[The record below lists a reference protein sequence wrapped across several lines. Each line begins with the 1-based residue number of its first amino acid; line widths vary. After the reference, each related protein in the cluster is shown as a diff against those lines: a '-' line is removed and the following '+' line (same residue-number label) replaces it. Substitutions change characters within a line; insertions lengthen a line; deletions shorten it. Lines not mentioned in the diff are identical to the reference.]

1 MERALRGRLDAA
13 HHALQGKAGQ
23 VAKLISSAQVA
34 AVAEM
39 VAKEPGLTSL
49 SATVRASLVDLAAQG
64 QWQQADLTKVLELLR
79 PPDNLTKN
87 LTKTRAA
94 LQTFLPALLSYFT
107 EEEWQQHF
115 LPQGGQRPT
124 SEEVASSIV
133 ELLNVLVLFLV

>member
-13 HHALQGKAGQ
+13 QHALQGKEGQ
-23 VAKLISSAQVA
+23 VAELISSAQAA
-34 AVAEM
+34 AVAEL

-79 PPDNLTKN
+79 PPDNLTK
-87 LTKTRAA
+87 KRAA
-94 LQTFLPALLSYFT
+94 LQTCLPALLSYYT
-107 EEEWQQHF
+107 EEEWQQL
-115 LPQGGQRPT
+115 LPQGGQRPC
-124 SEEVASSIV
+124 SDEVASIIV

>member
-13 HHALQGKAGQ
+13 QHALQGKEGQ
-23 VAKLISSAQVA
+23 VAELISSAQAA
-34 AVAEM
+34 AVAEL

-87 LTKTRAA
+87 LTKKRAA

-107 EEEWQQHF
+107 EEEWQHF

>member
-13 HHALQGKAGQ
+13 QHALQGKEGQ
-23 VAKLISSAQVA
+23 VAELISSAQAA
-34 AVAEM
+34 AVAEL

-79 PPDNLTKN
+79 PPDNLTK
-87 LTKTRAA
+87 KRAT
-94 LQTFLPALLSYFT
+94 LQTFLPALLSYYT
-107 EEEWQQHF
+107 EEEWQHF

-124 SEEVASSIV
+124 SDEVASSIV

>member
-1 MERALRGRLDAA
+1 MDAA
-13 HHALQGKAGQ
+13 HHALQGKEGQ
-23 VAKLISSAQVA
+23 VAELISSVQAA
-34 AVAEM
+34 AVAEI
-39 VAKEPGLTSL
+39 VANEPGLTSL

-79 PPDNLTKN
+79 PPDNLK
-87 LTKTRAA
+87 KKRAT

-107 EEEWQQHF
+107 EEEWQQRF

>member
-1 MERALRGRLDAA
+1 MERALRGRLVAA
-13 HHALQGKAGQ
+13 HHALQGKEGQ
-23 VAKLISSAQVA
+23 AAELISSAQVA

-79 PPDNLTKN
+79 PPDNLTK
-87 LTKTRAA
+87 KRAT

-115 LPQGGQRPT
+115 LPQGDQRPA

>member
-13 HHALQGKAGQ
+13 QHALRGKEGH
-23 VAKLISSAQVA
+23 VAELISSTQAA
-34 AVAEM
+34 AVAEV

-79 PPDNLTKN
+79 PPD
-87 LTKTRAA
+87 KTAKTPKKRVE
-94 LQTFLPALLSYFT
+94 LQKYLPALLSYFT
-107 EEEWQQHF
+107 EEEWQHL
-115 LPQGGQRPT
+115 LPQGGQRPA